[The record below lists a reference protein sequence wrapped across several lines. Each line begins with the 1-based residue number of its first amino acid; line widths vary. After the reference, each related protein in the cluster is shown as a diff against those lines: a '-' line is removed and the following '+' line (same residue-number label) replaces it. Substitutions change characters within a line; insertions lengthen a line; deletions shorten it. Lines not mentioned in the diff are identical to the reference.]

1 MSTFSTKELQKLQES
16 CNEYKCELCQYKT
29 KRKSSYDK
37 HLGTLKHLNSTES
50 TEKLQKLQNSC
61 KQFICLHCNANFKE
75 RSGLW
80 RHKQKCIGENIENV
94 QQKDLDKEK
103 DLISFI
109 IQQFVQLQKQT
120 PDNMVVNNIGNTN
133 MNHSNNN
140 NKTFNLQVFLNETCK
155 DAMNMKDFIDSV
167 ELELSD
173 LENVGKSG
181 YIEGISSIIIKNLN
195 ALDVEKRPIHCTD
208 NKREV
213 IYIKDDNK
221 WEKEEENKPKLRKL
235 VKAIA
240 HKNICMFKKFRE
252 KYPDC
257 DKGESKKSSV
267 FNIIVYESMG
277 GKGDDGGLR
286 KSIRLFIRFQSM
298 LVLIKSTFRNPPFK
312 KVEPNLLP
320 IFSLSLI

>member
-1 MSTFSTKELQKLQES
+1 MKQKLPQKTHDFFCEK
-16 CNEYKCELCQYKT
+16 CNFITANKKDFNRHLLTSKHQHETNETDFETKNPKKTQQHNCENC
-29 KRKSSYDK
+29 SEIF
-37 HLGTLKHLNSTES
+37 NSRS
-50 TEKLQKLQNSC
+50 T
-61 KQFICLHCNANFKE
+61 
-75 RSGLW
+75 LW

-109 IQQFVQLQKQT
+109 IHQFVQLQKQT
-120 PDNMVVNNIGNTN
+120 PDNVVVNNIGNTN

-140 NKTFNLQVFLNETCK
+140 NKTFNLQFFLNETCK
-155 DAMNMKDFIDSV
+155 DAMNIKEFIDSV

-173 LENVGKSG
+173 LEKVGKSG

-195 ALDVEKRPIHCTD
+195 ALEVEKRPIHCTD

-213 IYIKDDNK
+213 IYIKDEDK

-235 VKAIA
+235 IKAIA

-257 DKGESKKSSV
+257 DRGESKKSSV
-267 FNIIVYESMG
+267 FNTIVYESMG
-277 GKGDDGGLR
+277 GKGDDEAAKDTKIIHKISKHVGIDKVHLT
-286 KSIRLFIRFQSM
+286 
-298 LVLIKSTFRNPPFK
+298 TF
-312 KVEPNLLP
+312 
-320 IFSLSLI
+320 